1 MSFSSGILS
10 GGREPYQMILAR
22 ASLPPKKRLS
32 DGTTGFYMRPDRG
45 DDCWQ
50 AATATVLQVPFDDVP
65 DLRLNARAACG
76 ESPEQEDARYKAA
89 QRMAELIE
97 EREALMAR
105 ADDDPDA
112 AIKLREVESE
122 MRAAEEVVRAID

>member
-1 MSFSSGILS
+1 MDAFS
-10 GGREPYQMILAR
+10 
-22 ASLPPKKRLS
+22 
-32 DGTTGFYMRPDRG
+32 
-45 DDCWQ
+45 
-50 AATATVLQVPFDDVP
+50 
-65 DLRLNARAACG
+65 RAASDRKAHQLKLKTKNHG
-76 ESPEQEDARYKAA
+76 RVHYASPEQEDARYKAA